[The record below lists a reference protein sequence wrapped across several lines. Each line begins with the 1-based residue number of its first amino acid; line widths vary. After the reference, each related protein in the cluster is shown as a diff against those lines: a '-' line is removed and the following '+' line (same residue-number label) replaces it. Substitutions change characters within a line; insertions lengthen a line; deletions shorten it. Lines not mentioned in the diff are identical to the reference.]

1 MFFFPFLLSIRT
13 RYNSLSKVIVYF
25 ITYIIPLF
33 LLSFLQNYPD
43 SISDSNFYIVF
54 FLTLVSYVNLYEIG
68 YIYNE
73 GETIKNEV
81 DPTKRLSDRELFFYE
96 KYKFE
101 IYCERVLLSIVLNY
115 LLAFFITIKSILL
128 FSMMEL
134 VSLFIFFMYNTIR
147 GKITQFIYFFLSV
160 AKYSAILFCF
170 SEKVNMSLI
179 IAAIFMFPIVR
190 TIEYKAH
197 YTTDS
202 DVNVFFRK
210 YVIKYDVSNITIF
223 RVWATF
229 FLLIVSILLYYE
241 KICNFIPIVCC
252 AYMFMYRFFLFVLI
266 KCGIKFKG
274 YLKR

>member
-1 MFFFPFLLSIRT
+1 MFFIPFILTIHT
-13 RYNSLSKVIVYF
+13 HYNSLNKIIVYI

-43 SISDSNFYIVF
+43 LVFDNKFYIVF
-54 FLTLVSYVNLYEIG
+54 FLALVSYVNLYEIG

-73 GETIKNEV
+73 GETIKKEI
-81 DPTKRLSDRELFFYE
+81 DPTKRLSDRELCFYE
-96 KYKFE
+96 KYKFI
-101 IYCERVLLSIVLNY
+101 IYCERVLLSIILNY
-115 LLAFFITIKSILL
+115 LLAFFISIKSILL

-134 VSLFIFFMYNTIR
+134 VSLFIFFIYNTIR

-170 SEKVNMSLI
+170 SEKVNISLI

-229 FLLIVSILLYYE
+229 FLFVLSGFLYCGN
-241 KICNFIPIVCC
+241 ICNCIPLICC
-252 AYMFMYRFFLFVLI
+252 TYMFIYRFILFVLI
-266 KCGIKFKG
+266 KCGVKFKE